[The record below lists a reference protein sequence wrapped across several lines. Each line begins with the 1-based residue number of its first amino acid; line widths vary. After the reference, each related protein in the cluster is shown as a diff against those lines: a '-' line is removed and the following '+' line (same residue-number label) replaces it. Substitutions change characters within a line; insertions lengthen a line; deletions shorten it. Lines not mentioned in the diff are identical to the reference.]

1 MSRLQPELGMGR
13 HVAGPIY
20 REPSLRGSATDDR
33 ASRQR
38 GAAIIDTSPGGR
50 TAVATAIRVLV
61 VFGAVSFLLGSLLH
75 LGVQIP
81 LGFAVLD
88 EPWIIQAGIVEGL
101 CGLAFAGATYAVF
114 ARRPWAWTTTI
125 GAVVVGLAGVVL
137 GTWAIAAGR
146 GPESVLNDTYHR
158 VMLLLLPAGLILLLT
173 SAAQAELDAVTSVDE
188 AGATTTGDGATVARP
203 GRLLA
208 LKAIVG
214 LFAALVLA
222 QALLG
227 GRGWFID
234 RELFAIHGGIG
245 GGVVL
250 VAALQAV
257 LAFAVGAPAI
267 ERRHLAVVSAL
278 ILLLVA
284 TQYILGFAGRESSQ
298 AAAWHIPNGALI
310 FGLASAN
317 SVIVFRLNR

>member
-1 MSRLQPELGMGR
+1 M
-13 HVAGPIY
+13 
-20 REPSLRGSATDDR
+20 
-33 ASRQR
+33 
-38 GAAIIDTSPGGR
+38 IDTSPGGR

-75 LGVQIP
+75 VGVRIP

-88 EPWIIQAGIVEGL
+88 EPWIVQAGVVEGL
-101 CGLAFAGATYAVF
+101 CGLAFAVATYAAF
-114 ARRPWAWTTTI
+114 ARQPWAWPATV
-125 GAVVVGLAGVVL
+125 GAIVFGLAGVVL

-173 SAAQAELDAVTSVDE
+173 SAAQAALDAVTSADE
-188 AGATTTGDGATVARP
+188 VGATTTGDGATVARP
-203 GRLLA
+203 GRLPA

-214 LFAALVLA
+214 IFAALVLA

-227 GRGWFID
+227 GRGWFLD

-245 GGVVL
+245 GVAVL

-257 LAFAVGAPAI
+257 LAFRVGAPADVQ
-267 ERRHLAVVSAL
+267 RQLRTVGAA

-284 TQYILGFAGRESSQ
+284 AQYILGFAGRESSQ